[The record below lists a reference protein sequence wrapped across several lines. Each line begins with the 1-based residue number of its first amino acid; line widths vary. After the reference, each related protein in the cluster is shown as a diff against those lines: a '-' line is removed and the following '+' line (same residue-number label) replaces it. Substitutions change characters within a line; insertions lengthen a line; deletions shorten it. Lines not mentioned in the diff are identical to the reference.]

1 MSSLLDVEVKETIDQ
16 KTFLTFDLD
25 KETFAVEVEKV
36 VEIQELT
43 NITPIPNAPKHMAGV
58 QNLRGKILPLI
69 DTKVKFGLDPI
80 KETVDTCIVVIEM
93 EVEGEKTL
101 VGTLVDAVQEVV
113 TVPSAEIQSS
123 PSIDAKFDL
132 DFVSGMFKK
141 GDKFIMLLNLD
152 KTFALDEGDA
162 ADNKENQSHAKSK
175 KS

>member
-1 MSSLLDVEVKETIDQ
+1 MSSLLDQEIKEVVDQ

-25 KETFAVEVEKV
+25 RETFAVEVERV

-69 DTKVKFGLDPI
+69 DTRVKFGLPSV
-80 KETVDTCIVVIEM
+80 EPTVDTCIVVIEM
-93 EVEGEKTL
+93 DVEGETTL
-101 VGTLVDAVQEVV
+101 VGTMVDAVQEVV
-113 TVPSAEIQSS
+113 SVSKSEIQSS

-141 GDKFIMLLNLD
+141 GDKFIMLLNLS
-152 KTFALDEGDA
+152 KTFALEDEEKDS
-162 ADNKENQSHAKSK
+162 KEVQPNTKTK
-175 KS
+175 K